1 MSVTRQTPHV
11 KHTTRLLA
19 GNALEGRK
27 LDGARVLHAC
37 KNLRS
42 GAGRR
47 KGGGGG
53 AFFVNEFV
61 AVKSLCN
68 RSEAGRGRERRGEE
82 VQGNLVEGVQLVV

>member
-1 MSVTRQTPHV
+1 MSLARQTPHV

-37 KNLRS
+37 EKLRS

-47 KGGGGG
+47 KRGGGGT
-53 AFFVNEFV
+53 FIVNEFV
-61 AVKSLCN
+61 AVESL
-68 RSEAGRGRERRGEE
+68 
-82 VQGNLVEGVQLVV
+82 